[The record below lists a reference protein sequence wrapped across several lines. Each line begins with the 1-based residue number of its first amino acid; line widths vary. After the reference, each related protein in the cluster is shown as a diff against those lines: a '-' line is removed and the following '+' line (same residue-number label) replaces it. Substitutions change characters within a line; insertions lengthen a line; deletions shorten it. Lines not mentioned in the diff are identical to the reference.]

1 MSLETEILLN
11 ILNQEF
17 LGNTVQNFL
26 IALALFFIFKF
37 ILKQLIIRLIA
48 KLELIVTKT
57 KTKLDDHLV
66 DVLANIH
73 PRFYDFLSIYFAL
86 KTLKLTPIADKLI
99 DNLLAA
105 IIIIQIVSSLNTF
118 SNYLLR
124 RLLHSSDS
132 SEEDKTVFEGFSL
145 LIRIVLWVSGLLFL
159 LANLGINIS
168 SLATSLGIGG
178 IAIALAVQ
186 NILGDLFSSFSIYF
200 DKPFAV
206 GDTIIVDKY
215 TGTVKRIGLKSTRIQ
230 TLQGEELVIGNKELI
245 SSKIQNFKRM
255 EKRRVVFTISLSLDS
270 SAEQVKLAKK
280 IISEAILESENA
292 ELERVN
298 FFDFSHNALNIEVVY
313 SHKNADYAEYMNER
327 EIINLKIK
335 SSFEKEGINLGNNII
350 KA

>member
-186 NILGDLFSSFSIYF
+186 YILGDLFSSFSIYF

-245 SSKIQNFKRM
+245 SSKIQNFNRM
-255 EKRRVVFTISLSLDS
+255 DKRRVIFTISLSLDS

-335 SSFEKEGINLGNNII
+335 SNFEKEGINLANNII